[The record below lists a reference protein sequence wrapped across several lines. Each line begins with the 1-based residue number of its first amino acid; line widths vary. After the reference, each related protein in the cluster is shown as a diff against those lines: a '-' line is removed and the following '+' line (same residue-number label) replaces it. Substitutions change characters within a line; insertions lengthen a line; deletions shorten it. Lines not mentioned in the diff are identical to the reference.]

1 MEQEK
6 YVLPLG
12 VSLDFHEDKF
22 LDQLKEAETL
32 GFYSVDVN
40 LCGLWYKPEEERVA
54 HALLEERL
62 AAVKDTKL
70 VLNAVHISFGP
81 NWDPSAVDAEKR
93 AENCAR
99 IVDVIKRA
107 DAYKPRCYL
116 LHGGCGP
123 FDPDRKM
130 RLEILK
136 ESVLELSKHTK
147 TIICLE
153 TQPRR
158 GSLSSSA
165 EACEVYD
172 WFEKRT
178 DNIRVCIDVNHIL
191 EETSEEAVLRLG
203 KRIFT
208 THISDHDYIDERHWL
223 PGKGK
228 IDWMKLL
235 DSFEKIGY
243 HGIFNYETTDG
254 SLAKLKENYDAMF
267 GWYNQI
273 RMKK

>member
-1 MEQEK
+1 M
-6 YVLPLG
+6 LPLG
-12 VSLDFHEDKF
+12 VSLDFHLDGYF
-22 LDQLKEAETL
+22 DQLKEAEKL

-40 LCGLWYKPEEERVA
+40 LCGLWHKPDEEREKY
-54 HALLEERL
+54 ALLEERIGG
-62 AAVKDTKL
+62 VKNTAL

-81 NWDPSAVDAEKR
+81 NWNPSELDKAKR
-93 AENCAR
+93 EENCAR
-99 IVDVIKRA
+99 ILDVIKRA
-107 DAYKPRCYL
+107 DVFKPRCYL
-116 LHGGCGP
+116 LHGGFGP
-123 FDPDRKM
+123 FDPDRKT
-130 RLEILK
+130 RLDIMK
-136 ESVLELSKHTK
+136 ESVLAIAKQTN
-147 TIICLE
+147 TVICLE

-158 GSLSSSA
+158 GGLSSSA

-172 WFEKRT
+172 WFEERT
-178 DNIRVCIDVNHIL
+178 DNVRVCIDVNHIL

-235 DSFEKIGY
+235 ASFEEIGY
-243 HGIFNYETTDG
+243 SGIFNYETTDG
-254 SLAKLKENYDAMF
+254 SLTDIKQNYEAMF

-273 RMKK
+273 RIKK